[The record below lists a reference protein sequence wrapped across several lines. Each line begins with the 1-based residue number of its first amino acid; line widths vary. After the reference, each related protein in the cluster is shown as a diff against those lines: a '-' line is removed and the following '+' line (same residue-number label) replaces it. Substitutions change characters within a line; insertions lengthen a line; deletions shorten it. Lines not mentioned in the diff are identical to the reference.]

1 MGVREIDAVQSSG
14 MDVAGLF
21 SSLAM
26 LVLLLVFTGLGI
38 ALIIAIIRW
47 LNRKDRK

>member
-1 MGVREIDAVQSSG
+1 MGVREIDTVQSSG

-26 LVLLLVFTGLGI
+26 LVLLVVICVFFYK
-38 ALIIAIIRW
+38 LIKK
-47 LNRKDRK
+47 LLDK